1 MELQRS
7 LHEEFA
13 QFLESPTRK
22 TLRELLRTNQGETD
36 QLDFKESW
44 PDLVKMAKH
53 VIAIGNSGGGAI
65 VIGMKEKDDG
75 SLTPVGLDRLLDKS
89 DIGGAFEKY
98 IPSGLKYE
106 VIQFDLSTLE
116 YAKIEGDRYQVVLVY
131 PDKKEVP
138 YLPKREGS
146 GIKQNQIYVRRDT
159 RSVEANRTEIER
171 LIKGKVNAIASSVE
185 GELEDDLRQ
194 LKTLCEQ
201 KYGSVWSTVA
211 SFATRNDLYDGILDG
226 LIEEKTNQ
234 IRKRIGV

>member
-1 MELQRS
+1 MELQRGI
-7 LHEEFA
+7 HEGFV
-13 QFLESPTRK
+13 QFFEAPTRE
-22 TLRELLRTNQGETD
+22 TLRDLLRVNLGETD

-65 VIGMKEKDDG
+65 VIGVKERNDG

-89 DIGGAFEKY
+89 DIGDEFEKY
-98 IPSGLKYE
+98 VPSGLKYE
-106 VIQFDLSTLE
+106 VIQFDLSASE

-146 GIKQNQIYVRRDT
+146 GIKQNRIYVRRDT
-159 RSVEANRTEIER
+159 KSVEANRPEIER
-171 LIKGKVNAIASSVE
+171 LIKGKVNAIASSVG

-194 LKTLCEQ
+194 LKTLCDQ
-201 KYGSVWSTVA
+201 RYGSVGSTMT
-211 SFATRNDLYDGILDG
+211 SLATRNDLYNGILDG
-226 LIEEKTNQ
+226 LIEEKVNQ
-234 IRKRIGV
+234 IRQRIGV

>member
-1 MELQRS
+1 MELQRN

-13 QFLESPTRK
+13 QLLESPTRE
-22 TLRELLRTNQGETD
+22 TLRELLRTNQGETN

-65 VIGMKEKDDG
+65 IIGVKEKEDG
-75 SLTPVGLDRLLDKS
+75 SLIPVGVDRLLDKS
-89 DIGGAFEKY
+89 DIGCEFEKY
-98 IPSGLKYE
+98 VPSLLKYE
-106 VIQFDLSTLE
+106 VIQFDLSASE
-116 YAKIEGDRYQVVLVY
+116 YAKIEGDRYQVVLID
-131 PDKKEVP
+131 PDEKEVP

-146 GIKQNQIYVRRDT
+146 GIKQNRIYVRRDT

-185 GELEDDLRQ
+185 GELKDDLRQ
-194 LKTLCEQ
+194 LRMLCDERH
-201 KYGSVWSTVA
+201 GSVWNQMAT
-211 SFATRNDLYDGILDG
+211 FATRNEPYNGILDA
-226 LIEEKTNQ
+226 LIEEKVSQ